1 MEIKSR
7 FVSVDKAVAQ
17 LIAAWPTLFSTR
29 EDALLR
35 YASQDWSEKTGEPLR
50 EDSSDQDLNKTF
62 EDFLAD
68 QIGRSGRDRSDFMKA
83 FDNRMALVRLREQND
98 ALFTRANAELIAT
111 LESGFSSPPRLSTFD
126 VNRWPANM
134 TPAWKAA
141 MVELADRILE
151 YPESKVEK
159 HTDSPIS
166 RGQYLAG
173 LKEAKE
179 AAKEILARFAPERAT
194 TAEKQER
201 DAEILKLRDAA
212 EKLGYSLT
220 PMKAVV

>member
-35 YASQDWSEKTGEPLR
+35 FAGQGWSEKTGEPLR

-62 EDFLAD
+62 EQLMAD
-68 QIGRSGRDRSDFMKA
+68 QVGHRPAHDRTDFMRS
-83 FDNRMALVRLREQND
+83 FDNRMVLDRLREQND
-98 ALFTRANAELIAT
+98 ALFTRANAELIAS
-111 LESGFSSPPRLSTFD
+111 LEGDFKSPPRLSTYD

-159 HTDSPIS
+159 HTDSPVS

-194 TAEKQER
+194 QAEKQER
-201 DAEILKLRDAA
+201 DAAIQKLRYAA

-220 PMKAVV
+220 PMKA

>member
-1 MEIKSR
+1 MKNNSR
-7 FVSVDKAVAQ
+7 FASVDKAVAQ
-17 LIAAWPTLFSTR
+17 LIAAWPTLFPSR
-29 EDALLR
+29 VDALLR
-35 YASQDWSEKTGEPLR
+35 FAGQGWSNKTGEPLFDDDT
-50 EDSSDQDLNKTF
+50 EKDLDKTF
-62 EDFLAD
+62 EGLMAERAGSFERSAD
-68 QIGRSGRDRSDFMKA
+68 MLA
-83 FDNRMALVRLREQND
+83 FDQRMVLDRLREQND

-111 LESGFSSPPRLSTFD
+111 LEGDFVSPPRLSTYS

-151 YPESKVEK
+151 YPESRVEK

-166 RGQYLAG
+166 RGQYLDG

-194 TAEKQER
+194 QAEKQER
-201 DAEILKLRDAA
+201 DAAIQKLRYAA
-212 EKLGYSLT
+212 EKLGYTLT
-220 PMKAVV
+220 PMKVSA